1 MKKLVLLGIGNYQN
15 FNYYIFKK
23 DKMLLK
29 TLDGLFK
36 KVFDMRTH
44 LSYDEIE
51 ENKIDI
57 FKLKDKHH
65 SDISTKVGI
74 NIFYGDK
81 EIYLTIICNNAMRL
95 KFNNTIEKITKMPR
109 PKKLKKKFVWKTK
122 K

>member
-23 DKMLLK
+23 DRMLLK

-36 KVFDMRTH
+36 KVFDMYTH
-44 LSYDEIE
+44 LSYNEMDEK
-51 ENKIDI
+51 KIDI

-65 SDISTKVGI
+65 SDISGKGVGI
-74 NIFYGDK
+74 TIFYGDK

-95 KFNNTIEKITKMPR
+95 KFNEAIEKITKMP
-109 PKKLKKKFVWKTK
+109 KLKKLVKKWKK
-122 K
+122 